1 MTSMQHP
8 TCQGPARL
16 GPAQLG
22 PVLADLFVYWRSRCR
37 DGLLPARADID
48 PIALRGILPS
58 IFLLDVLGP
67 RRFRTRLAGTE
78 IVAQNGFNPT
88 GQIMDDALMQG
99 PHRQTLDMYD
109 FAASR
114 QLPVQYH
121 ANPFFSDEKPW
132 LAYRSLVLPLAGAD
146 SQTGS
151 LIGALH
157 HEERELS
164 AAMGEAAEPGAI
176 RGHMPQWQPL
186 PVT

>member
-8 TCQGPARL
+8 TRQGSTQP

-22 PVLADLFVYWRSRCR
+22 PVLTDLYVYWRSQCR

-78 IVAQNGFNPT
+78 IVTQNGFNPT

-99 PHRQTLDMYD
+99 PHRQTLDMYA

-121 ANPFFSDEKPW
+121 ANPFFSEEKPW
-132 LAYRSLVLPLAGAD
+132 LAYRSLVLPLAGSD

-157 HEERELS
+157 HEERALP
-164 AAMGEAAEPGAI
+164 AATGEAAETAAPDGL
-176 RGHMPQWQPL
+176 RPQWQPL
-186 PVT
+186 PVI